1 MIGLERMVSGIARLG
16 NINVTCKP
24 MIWYQKFAEFLG
36 VEDNLRVR
44 SEDTLKD
51 DVQLYWL
58 DFTVQYPGKF
68 SLTLSLT
75 FSLSLSLSLSL
86 TLSLSFSLSLSLSHS
101 LSPSLSFS
109 LSLPLSLFL
118 SLSLSLSLSPSLS
131 LSLSTTL
138 PLSHLFLV
146 YPSHFCLS
154 LSEVNYELIVFNTP
168 GYLNIGVEHTC
179 VLYGI

>member
-75 FSLSLSLSLSL
+75 FSLSLSHSLSL
-86 TLSLSFSLSLSLSHS
+86 TFA
-101 LSPSLSFS
+101 LSPSLSHVFS
-109 LSLPLSLFL
+109 LSLTPPLPLFL
-118 SLSLSLSLSPSLS
+118 SVQVLSYLDSKHSFTYKS
-131 LSLSTTL
+131 
-138 PLSHLFLV
+138 
-146 YPSHFCLS
+146 CLIWYFS
-154 LSEVNYELIVFNTP
+154 K
-168 GYLNIGVEHTC
+168 
-179 VLYGI
+179 YGTI